1 MFFANCL
8 VAHTGRNRNK
18 SSLTEDAAKKA
29 IKNLAYKPVLANFC
43 EIDGVRDFTS
53 HDFEI
58 DEDGNTIYFEKQ
70 VGCFTADP
78 ATLED
83 DSKVKDRK
91 NIFARVAI
99 PREYTDAAEIIER
112 KGGTKA
118 SVELGVNELSYSTK
132 DNILLLEDVE
142 ILGLTLLGVNPDTG
156 DQVQEGMQGASIQL
170 EDFSADNF
178 TFNKSNLI
186 NEITQAVI
194 DRLSNSAQAHEKS
207 KEGGKD
213 QVRFE
218 ELLNQYGKTVDDITF
233 EYEGLSDEELEK
245 AFKTAFDGEEPGE
258 EPGEEVT
265 EPTDQDVA
273 DAVIELINALP
284 ETVDI
289 DDETDIEA
297 ARAAY
302 NALTDDQKAL
312 VSAEVLALLT
322 TAESSLG
329 EAKAAAANQTA
340 ADTVAALI
348 TALSNT
354 ITLDDATAVTAAGQ
368 AYDALTPAQQ
378 ALVSSELTT
387 KLASARETIA
397 LGLSS
402 DETAKKKKV
411 NNELTYTV
419 EIDGEVKTFAVSLVD
434 KLNAL
439 SSLVNSTY
447 GETDNTYYDVDG
459 YDEDKYVIMHDYW
472 NNKHYRQSYAVKKG
486 VYSLKGDRVE
496 VFAQYLTADQIAKL
510 DSMKADYASITEKL
524 AKYESE
530 PEKME
535 ILNSDDYANIAE
547 TAEFVELKKE
557 ENHFDMAVEDVRAK
571 ADELLLAYA
580 KGNKI
585 DFAEKGETK
594 KTVGMK
600 QFGQKSNK
608 KPGRYGNLFKK

>member
-207 KEGGKD
+207 KEGGND

-245 AFKTAFDGEEPGE
+245 AFKTAFDGE

-322 TAESSLG
+322 TAESGLG

-585 DFAEKGETK
+585 EFAEKDEKK

>member
-1 MFFANCL
+1 M
-8 VAHTGRNRNK
+8 
-18 SSLTEDAAKKA
+18 
-29 IKNLAYKPVLANFC
+29 
-43 EIDGVRDFTS
+43 
-53 HDFEI
+53 
-58 DEDGNTIYFEKQ
+58 
-70 VGCFTADP
+70 
-78 ATLED
+78 
-83 DSKVKDRK
+83 
-91 NIFARVAI
+91 
-99 PREYTDAAEIIER
+99 
-112 KGGTKA
+112 
-118 SVELGVNELSYSTK
+118 
-132 DNILLLEDVE
+132 
-142 ILGLTLLGVNPDTG
+142 
-156 DQVQEGMQGASIQL
+156 
-170 EDFSADNF
+170 
-178 TFNKSNLI
+178 
-186 NEITQAVI
+186 
-194 DRLSNSAQAHEKS
+194 
-207 KEGGKD
+207 
-213 QVRFE
+213 RFE

-585 DFAEKGETK
+585 DFAEKDETK

-600 QFGQKSNK
+600 QFGQKKSGK
-608 KPGRYGNLFKK
+608 TGRYGSLFNK